1 MINIEFLKSLD
12 FFKEKTLKKWEVL
25 FDEWEIDNNLYYIL
39 SWSLSIEKY
48 TTKEKKATKQLALI
62 YEKDFFWEWSLSSYD
77 PKQVKIVASKETK
90 LLYIDAK
97 TDFLDFMKKYP
108 EEAKDILVN
117 IISITNKRTLTW
129 NKYITSVYE
138 INKSINEISS
148 INFKEIFKILDKI
161 NLILEWKY
169 LLFLETNP
177 IDDKYLTLK
186 YDSRK
191 TWKMQ
196 DILVEKWN
204 YSLKEIWIWE
214 KDKIITKE
222 IKIWN
227 ESLWNIM
234 LIKESTFNQNEKR
247 IFLAMVNSLSW
258 ILKQKKILEEER
270 DIKFSRD

>member
-12 FFKEKTLKKWEVL
+12 FFKEKSLKPWEVL

-62 YEKDFFWEWSLSSYD
+62 YEKDFFWEWSLSSSD
-77 PKQVKIVASKETK
+77 AKQVKIIASKETN

-97 TDFLDFMKKYP
+97 IDFLDFMKKYP

-204 YSLKEIWIWE
+204 YSLEEIWIWE

-234 LIKESTFNQNEKR
+234 LIKEVIFNQNEKR
-247 IFLAMVNSLSW
+247 IFLAMINSLSW